1 MNHISSGESENA
13 GKTMRATV
21 WITGAG
27 SGIGA
32 AMARR
37 FASQG
42 WRVALTGRKADALAA
57 IADEI
62 TSAGGEARIFP
73 ADVLDR
79 KALADKAGAIVG
91 WAGPLDV
98 VCNNAGLNIPRR
110 SWSDIDFD
118 SWDDVIDINIKG
130 AINVIAAALPPMRA
144 QGGGLM
150 IHTSSWAGRFS
161 SPAGGVPYG
170 ASKHALNDLS
180 ASLNAQ
186 EGQNGIR
193 STVLCPGEVATP
205 LLARRPGF
213 DPARMDDVIQP
224 EDMAETALYVAKM
237 NPKVTIHEIV
247 LAPTKK

>member
-1 MNHISSGESENA
+1 MSQSSSQQ
-13 GKTMRATV
+13 GKNPGQTERGAA

-32 AMARR
+32 AMARQ
-37 FASQG
+37 FAREG
-42 WRVALTGRKADALAA
+42 WRVALTGRKADALASVA
-57 IADEI
+57 EEI
-62 TSAGGEARIFP
+62 ISNGGEAQIFP
-73 ADVLDR
+73 ADVLNR
-79 KALADKAGAIVG
+79 EAVAATAEAIVE
-91 WAGPLDV
+91 WAGRLDV
-98 VCNNAGLNIPRR
+98 LCNNAGLNIPRR
-110 SWSDIDFD
+110 TWADIDFD
-118 SWDDVIDINIKG
+118 SWDDVIDTNIKG
-130 AINVIAAALPPMRA
+130 AINVIAAALTPMRA

-150 IHTSSWAGRFS
+150 IHTSSWVGRFS

-186 EGQNGIR
+186 EGPNGIR

-213 DPARMDDVIQP
+213 DLSRMDDVIQP

-247 LAPTKK
+247 MAPTKK

>member
-1 MNHISSGESENA
+1 M
-13 GKTMRATV
+13 
-21 WITGAG
+21 
-27 SGIGA
+27 
-32 AMARR
+32 
-37 FASQG
+37 
-42 WRVALTGRKADALAA
+42 ALTGRKADALAA
-57 IADEI
+57 IAGGEI
-62 TSAGGEARIFP
+62 ASNGGEARIFP

-79 KALADKAGAIVG
+79 EAIAATAGAIVE
-91 WAGPLDV
+91 WAGRLDV
-98 VCNNAGLNIPRR
+98 LCNNAGLNIPRR
-110 SWSDIDFD
+110 SWADIDFD

-130 AINVIAAALPPMRA
+130 GAINVIAAALTPMRA

-161 SPAGGVPYG
+161 SPGGGVPYG

-193 STVLCPGEVATP
+193 STVLCPPGEVATP

-213 DPARMDDVIQP
+213 DLSRMDEVIQP
-224 EDMAETALYVAKM
+224 EDMAETALYVANM

>member
-1 MNHISSGESENA
+1 MNQISPDSSENA
-13 GKTMRATV
+13 GKIKPGAV

-37 FASQG
+37 FGSEG
-42 WRVALTGRKADALAA
+42 WPVALTGRKAEALAI

-62 TSAGGEARIFP
+62 TFAGGEARIFP

-79 KALADKAGAIVG
+79 KAMTDTAEAIIE
-91 WAGPLDV
+91 WAGRLDV

-130 AINVIAAALPPMRA
+130 AINVIAAALVPMRA

-224 EDMAETALYVAKM
+224 EDMAETALYVANM

>member
-1 MNHISSGESENA
+1 MSQNSPELNANSGKIVP
-13 GKTMRATV
+13 GTV

-37 FASQG
+37 FAREG
-42 WRVALTGRKADALAA
+42 WRVALTGRKADALTA
-57 IADEI
+57 IAGEI
-62 TSAGGEARIFP
+62 AVNGGEARIFP

-79 KALADKAGAIVG
+79 ETIAATAGAIVE
-91 WAGPLDV
+91 WAGRLDV
-98 VCNNAGLNIPRR
+98 LCNNAGLNIPLR
-110 SWSDIDFD
+110 SWADIDFD
-118 SWDDVIDINIKG
+118 SWGDVIDINIKG
-130 AINVIAAALPPMRA
+130 AINVIAAALTPMRA

-161 SPAGGVPYG
+161 SPGGGVPYG

-213 DPARMDDVIQP
+213 DLSRMDEVIQP
-224 EDMAETALYVAKM
+224 EDMAETALYVANM

>member
-1 MNHISSGESENA
+1 MNQISSGESENA
-13 GKTMRATV
+13 GKTMRAAV

-42 WRVALTGRKADALAA
+42 WRVGLTGRKADALAT

-62 TSAGGEARIFP
+62 TSTGGEARIFP

-79 KALADKAGAIVG
+79 KALADTAEAIVE
-91 WAGPLDV
+91 WAGRFDV

-224 EDMAETALYVAKM
+224 EDMAETALYVANM

>member
-1 MNHISSGESENA
+1 M
-13 GKTMRATV
+13 TD
-21 WITGAG
+21 
-27 SGIGA
+27 
-32 AMARR
+32 
-37 FASQG
+37 
-42 WRVALTGRKADALAA
+42 VAEAIVEWTGR
-57 IADEI
+57 
-62 TSAGGEARIFP
+62 
-73 ADVLDR
+73 
-79 KALADKAGAIVG
+79 
-91 WAGPLDV
+91 LDV

-118 SWDDVIDINIKG
+118 AWDDVIDINIKG
-130 AINVIAAALPPMRA
+130 AINVIAAALAPMRA

-213 DPARMDDVIQP
+213 DLARMDDVIQP
-224 EDMAETALYVAKM
+224 EDMAETALYVARM